1 MNKDTDLDSIIKE
14 IRTTQQ
20 LVYLFILIRKK
31 QIRIKEKGT
40 KLHGASKVET
50 KNYNKKRGTKKKK
63 NTGD

>member
-31 QIRIKEKGT
+31 QNRIKEKGT
-40 KLHGASKVET
+40 KLRGASKVET

>member
-31 QIRIKEKGT
+31 QNRIKEKGT